1 MRPRTPDGSQVHRAV
16 GLDGRQLAVKVQHA
30 GLRESGAVDVVTIGT
45 AAKALAWAV
54 PDYDYSW
61 IAEETASNLPLV
73 RALAFHPLAPSH
85 PSPHPQASCALRRAC
100 AACAPPT
107 SKQRT
112 PKNCLW
118 NRAGASCRR
127 VEICI
132 SIVCIYRVQAAK
144 PDTLLHRP
152 MQGSVLS

>member
-1 MRPRTPDGSQVHRAV
+1 MQNPNLSVHRCILRKMLANFEAGVVLGQRCMILQAAKRVFHRTAISMRPRTPDGSQVHRAV

-54 PDYDYSW
+54 PDYNYSW

-85 PSPHPQASCALRRAC
+85 PSPHPQSSCACPEARMRSLC
-100 AACAPPT
+100 A
-107 SKQRT
+107 SYK
-112 PKNCLW
+112 
-118 NRAGASCRR
+118 
-127 VEICI
+127 
-132 SIVCIYRVQAAK
+132 
-144 PDTLLHRP
+144 
-152 MQGSVLS
+152 